1 MSGKASRNPHDTD
14 QKRLY
19 SLREASSYLGVS
31 YWSVRDL
38 IHAGSLHY
46 VKIGRR
52 VLIDLKD
59 LERFVES
66 QKECFTF

>member
-1 MSGKASRNPHDTD
+1 MSGKVDQKPQDTY

-19 SLREASSYLGVS
+19 SIREASSYLGVS

-38 IHAGSLHY
+38 IHAGALHY

-52 VLIDLKD
+52 VLIDLRD

>member
-1 MSGKASRNPHDTD
+1 MSEKISHSPQDTD
-14 QKRLY
+14 HKRLY
-19 SLREASSYLGVS
+19 SLREASNYLGIS

-38 IHAGSLHY
+38 IHAGALHY

-52 VLIDLKD
+52 VLIDLRD
-59 LERFVES
+59 LESFVES

>member
-1 MSGKASRNPHDTD
+1 MRGKVNHNPQDTD

-38 IHAGSLHY
+38 IHAGDLHY

-52 VLIDLKD
+52 VLIDLRD